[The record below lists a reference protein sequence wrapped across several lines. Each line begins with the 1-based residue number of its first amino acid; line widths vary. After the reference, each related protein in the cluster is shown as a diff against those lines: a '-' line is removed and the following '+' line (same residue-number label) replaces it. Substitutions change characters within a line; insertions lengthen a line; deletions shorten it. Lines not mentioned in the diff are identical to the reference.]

1 MGCGPSRDGFSKA
14 AQPEKF
20 ASVVPTSG
28 QPMLVATDVHRH
40 FEGMRAVDGV
50 SIEVPRGQITGL
62 IGPNGAGKSTFMA
75 VLAGTLPAT
84 SGTILFEGQDIT
96 HMPAYMRARRG
107 VVRTFQLPSE
117 FARLTVLE
125 NLLVAA
131 QDNRGDSLFGALM
144 GKRYWIADERRLVE
158 QARGLLS
165 RFGMTA
171 KESDYA
177 GTMSGGQK
185 RLIEIMRALMLKPRL
200 LLLDEPMSGV
210 HPKIVLEIQ
219 HYLESLRTEGLTI
232 LMVEHELHMV
242 ERLCDTVVVMAQGKV
257 IGSGTMAS
265 LRRQREIVDAYLVG

>member
-1 MGCGPSRDGFSKA
+1 VTPVNDV
-14 AQPEKF
+14 
-20 ASVVPTSG
+20 SVSVRSG
-28 QPMLVATDVHRH
+28 EIV
-40 FEGMRAVDGV
+40 
-50 SIEVPRGQITGL
+50 GL
-62 IGPNGAGKSTFMA
+62 IGPNGAGKSTFLA

-84 SGTILFEGQDIT
+84 SGTITFDGRDISRL
-96 HMPAYMRARRG
+96 PAYARARLG
-107 VVRTFQLPSE
+107 LVRTFQLPSE

-131 QDNRGDSLFGALM
+131 LDNRGDSLFGALM
-144 GKRYWIADERRLVE
+144 GKGYWIKDERRIVE
-158 QARGLLS
+158 QARALLN

-185 RLIEIMRALMLKPRL
+185 RLVEIMRALMLKPRL

-210 HPKIVLEIQ
+210 HPKIVEEIQ
-219 HYLESLRTEGLTI
+219 YYLQDLRSEGITI

-242 ERLCDTVVVMAQGKV
+242 ERLCDSVVVMAQGKV

-265 LRRQREIVDAYLVG
+265 LRKQPEIVDAYLVG